1 MDYKIVLAYRM
12 KEYKILRNM
21 SKDLEEKL
29 TTIDIWFE
37 NFLMKNSRY
46 IREDL
51 VDCSYKITYNK
62 KWLEYEEILKSSRL
76 CKYYLELM
84 YEQRN

>member
-12 KEYKILRNM
+12 KEYKILKNI
-21 SKDLEEKL
+21 SKELEEKL
-29 TTIDIWFE
+29 TALDIWFE
-37 NFLMKNSRY
+37 KFLIRNSRY

-51 VDCSYKITYNK
+51 VDCSYKMKYNK
-62 KWLEYEEILKSSRL
+62 KWLEYEETLKYSRL

-84 YEQRN
+84 

>member
-12 KEYKILRNM
+12 KEYKNLRNM
-21 SKDLEEKL
+21 SKDLEKKL
-29 TTIDIWFE
+29 AKINIWFE

-46 IREDL
+46 IGEDL
-51 VDCSYKITYNK
+51 VDCSAKIKYNK

-76 CKYYLELM
+76 CKYYLELSS
-84 YEQRN
+84 EQ